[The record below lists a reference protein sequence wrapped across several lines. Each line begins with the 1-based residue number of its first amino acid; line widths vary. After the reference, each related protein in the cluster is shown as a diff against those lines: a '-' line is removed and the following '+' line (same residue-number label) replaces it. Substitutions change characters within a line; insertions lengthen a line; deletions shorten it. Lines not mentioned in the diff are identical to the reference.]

1 MMRHRLENVA
11 GRVAVV
17 TGAAS
22 GIGRATARELGRR
35 GALLALADL
44 DRVGLAAV
52 AAELAERGVRVLA
65 RPVDV
70 TEPEMVQAFAREVE
84 RELGPAELVVNG
96 AGVLVMGAFLDTT
109 AADFSHVIDVNLKG
123 PANVCR
129 AFLPAMKARGRGGY
143 VVNVAS
149 ASAFATQS
157 ELAAYGSTKHGLMGL
172 SQALRDELQGDGIG
186 VAVVCPGFVN
196 TPILE
201 RARVRGSE
209 PEAQRHAA
217 ERLLRLRGLSAER
230 VAERIVRA
238 AERGQSI
245 VPVGLEA
252 QALWFLSR
260 ALPTALAPLFGR
272 LRRAAVRRDD

>member
-1 MMRHRLENVA
+1 MPHGLASVA

-22 GIGRATARELGRR
+22 GIGRATARELARR
-35 GALLALADL
+35 GAVLALADVE
-44 DRVGLAAV
+44 RAGLATV
-52 AAELAERGVRVLA
+52 ASELAERGARVLA

-70 TEPEMVQAFAREVE
+70 TEPELVQAFARDVE
-84 RELGPAELVVNG
+84 RELGPAELVVNA
-96 AGVLVMGAFLDTT
+96 AGVLVMGTFLDTT

-157 ELAAYGSTKHGLMGL
+157 ELAAYGSTKHGLVGL
-172 SQALRDELQGDGIG
+172 SQALRDELQRDSIG

-201 RARVRGSE
+201 RARVRGGE
-209 PEAQRHAA
+209 PEAQRRAA
-217 ERLLRLRGLSAER
+217 ERLLRSRGLSAER
-230 VAERIVRA
+230 VADRIVRA
-238 AERGQSI
+238 AERGESI
-245 VPVGLEA
+245 GPVGLEA

-260 ALPTALAPLFGR
+260 ALPSSLAPLFGR
-272 LRRAAVRRDD
+272 LRRATARRDD

>member
-1 MMRHRLENVA
+1 MPHGLVSVA
-11 GRVAVV
+11 GRVVVV

-35 GALLALADL
+35 GAVLALADVE
-44 DRVGLAAV
+44 RVALARV
-52 AAELAERGVRVLA
+52 AAELSGRGVRVFA
-65 RPVDV
+65 RSVDV
-70 TEPEMVQAFAREVE
+70 TDAELVCAFASEVE
-84 RELGPAELVVNG
+84 RELGAAELVVNA
-96 AGVLVMGAFLDTT
+96 AGVLVLGAFLATT

-149 ASAFATQS
+149 ASGFATQS
-157 ELAAYGSTKHGLMGL
+157 ELAAYGSTKNGLVGL
-172 SQALRDELQGDGIG
+172 SQALRDELQCDGIG

-201 RARVRGSE
+201 RARVRGDE
-209 PEAQRHAA
+209 PDAQRRVA
-217 ERLLRLRGLSAER
+217 ERLLRSRGLSAER
-230 VAERIVRA
+230 VAERIVLA
-238 AERGQSI
+238 AERGESI

-252 QALWFLSR
+252 QVLWLLSR
-260 ALPTALAPLFGR
+260 ALPRSIAPLFGR
-272 LRRAAVRRDD
+272 LRRLGSRT

>member
-1 MMRHRLENVA
+1 MPHGLGSVA

-35 GALLALADL
+35 GAVLALL
-44 DRVGLAAV
+44 DVERPGLARV
-52 AAELAERGVRVLA
+52 AAELADGGVRVLA

-70 TEPEMVQAFAREVE
+70 SASELVQAFAQEVE
-84 RELGPAELVVNG
+84 AALGPAELVVNA
-96 AGVLVMGAFLDTT
+96 AGVLVLGAFLDTT

-129 AFLPAMKARGRGGY
+129 AFVPAMKARGRGGY

-149 ASAFATQS
+149 ASAFATMS
-157 ELAAYGSTKHGLMGL
+157 ELAAYGSTKHGLVGL
-172 SQALRDELQGDGIG
+172 SQALRDELQGDRIG
-186 VAVVCPGFVN
+186 VAAVCPGFVN

-209 PEAQRHAA
+209 PEAQRRLA
-217 ERLLRLRGLSAER
+217 ERLLRGRGLSAER

-238 AERGQSI
+238 AERGESI

-252 QALWFLSR
+252 RALWFLSR
-260 ALPTALAPLFGR
+260 ALPNALAPLMGR
-272 LRRAAVRRDD
+272 LRRANAGHRP